1 MDGIKT
7 YSQRNNQVEEDVMEE
22 NLKDPVS
29 EATNLEGVNA
39 REEKTVVNEATM
51 MDFTKA
57 DCLQLQSQMNGQFVF
72 LNEQLRAQMLHIN
85 KILEPINK
93 FISSS
98 YQKLEEF
105 THKNITEIN
114 GTQIIIG
121 ERLAK
126 IEGNQQ
132 QLDKNYASKTS
143 YTKLENRV
151 AELERRVAG
160 QQSEFMEVQK
170 NNMHNE
176 SAYYNNWMQSKTL
189 PTQKSHSC
197 RRRFKKWKQKQTP

>member
-7 YSQRNNQVEEDVMEE
+7 YSLRNNQVEEDVMEE
-22 NLKDPVS
+22 NEKNQVS

-39 REEKTVVNEATM
+39 REENTVVNEATM
-51 MDFTKA
+51 MDFTKT

-72 LNEQLRAQMLHIN
+72 LKEQLKAQMLHIN

-98 YQKLEEF
+98 YQMLEEF
-105 THKNITEIN
+105 THKNITEKN

-176 SAYYNNWMQSKTL
+176 SAYYNN
-189 PTQKSHSC
+189 
-197 RRRFKKWKQKQTP
+197 

>member
-1 MDGIKT
+1 MT
-7 YSQRNNQVEEDVMEE
+7 
-22 NLKDPVS
+22 
-29 EATNLEGVNA
+29 
-39 REEKTVVNEATM
+39 
-51 MDFTKA
+51 DFTKA
-57 DCLQLQSQMNGQFVF
+57 DCLQLQSQMNEQFVF
-72 LNEQLRAQMLHIN
+72 LNEQLKAQLLHTN

-132 QLDKNYASKTS
+132 QLDKNYVSKTV

-151 AELERRVAG
+151 VEVERRVAG
-160 QQSEFMEVQK
+160 HQSEFMEAQK

-176 SAYYNNWMQSKTL
+176 NTYYNNWM
-189 PTQKSHSC
+189 
-197 RRRFKKWKQKQTP
+197 